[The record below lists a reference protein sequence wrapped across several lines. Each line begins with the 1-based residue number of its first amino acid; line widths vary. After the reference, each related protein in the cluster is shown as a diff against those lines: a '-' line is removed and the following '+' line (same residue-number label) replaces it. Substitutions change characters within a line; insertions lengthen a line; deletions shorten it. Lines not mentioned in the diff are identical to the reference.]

1 MINVVFATLFIGTV
15 LPNMKRV
22 WNVGG
27 PQLAFGWTL
36 GWGQYVVGL
45 LIALLILVPF
55 YDLPPFIGAL
65 IEVGFE
71 GGHGTAAGLQG
82 TFEDLGFPEAYDI
95 AVGLATVGILSGVI
109 VGITLINWAVRKN
122 KTKMITDVKGL
133 STQQKSGV
141 MNEEGRQEGGMK
153 QTVRAESIDTY
164 TLHFAIVGLSILV
177 GYLILQAITW
187 IEASLFGSDFMTYIP
202 LFPLAMIGGLIV
214 QVFIT
219 KYDVSK
225 LIDRN
230 TISSIQ

>member
-1 MINVVFATLFIGTV
+1 MSPEQVGFALLYLGIFLLLGKWIRLHSKGMQNLFLPASVIGGFLALLLGPEILGRIIGNFAGEDAFLANGIMTAEIMEVWSALPGLMINVVFATLFIGTV

-95 AVGLATVGILSGVI
+95 AVGLFYFGK
-109 VGITLINWAVRKN
+109 RKP
-122 KTKMITDVKGL
+122 
-133 STQQKSGV
+133 
-141 MNEEGRQEGGMK
+141 
-153 QTVRAESIDTY
+153 
-164 TLHFAIVGLSILV
+164 
-177 GYLILQAITW
+177 
-187 IEASLFGSDFMTYIP
+187 IE
-202 LFPLAMIGGLIV
+202 
-214 QVFIT
+214 
-219 KYDVSK
+219 
-225 LIDRN
+225 
-230 TISSIQ
+230 